1 MTPAPTQAPANSSSE
16 NPLHQAHL
24 TRVHVM
30 TPSELNPMI
39 HYDRLAI
46 EAQHR
51 KILAQAKK
59 TKNDSINLIA
69 TGRVEVGLTYSDVLL
84 EPVSLSRATSRFDA
98 KFDTSSLLTKNLVVP
113 NPLVPA
119 NMMTVFSEG
128 LLRTLIAEN
137 PNIVLIADRFP
148 KSLCGN
154 HKDHLITELSSEWQT
169 AISERLAIAPK
180 NLIQSLGVDAFKREP
195 EKYISQIQ
203 AIASVGIAGF
213 CIDIAHGSNQT
224 ALNLL
229 KAIKKVLPN
238 INVIIGNIATVT
250 EYQDC
255 VKAGADAVKVGI
267 GPGAMC
273 STRAIAGVGF
283 PQLSALARIW
293 PARLL
298 AGVPVIADGGIQC
311 PGDVSK
317 ALVFADT
324 VMIGGEFA
332 KAQESGAFT
341 VPELIEVAKRFD
353 TGCRAQQI
361 IEAKIK
367 ECPDPAHFKLYA
379 GQASE
384 FFQLI
389 YNGILREGVTPEGEA
404 RWRDCPRGIVEI
416 YNEYLTALASSLS
429 YRDSFSI
436 GEARPKSVFIGVSAG
451 GGHRENG
458 VR

>member
-1 MTPAPTQAPANSSSE
+1 MNPSLPPASPATTE
-16 NPLHQAHL
+16 NPLHKAHL
-24 TRVHVM
+24 TRIHIIK
-30 TPSELNPMI
+30 PAELDPMK
-39 HYDRLAI
+39 HYEPLKI
-46 EAQHR
+46 QGQHR
-51 KILAQAKK
+51 KIMAEAKA
-59 TKNDSINLIA
+59 TKANTTNLIA
-69 TGRVEVGLTYSDVLL
+69 SGKVETGLTYSDVLL
-84 EPVSLSRATSRFDA
+84 EPVSQSRATSRFDP

-113 NPLVPA
+113 NPLIPA
-119 NMMTVFSEG
+119 NMMTVFSEE
-128 LLRTLIAEN
+128 LLRTLIASN
-137 PNIVLIADRFP
+137 PEIVLIADRFP

-154 HKDHLITELSSEWQT
+154 HKDHPITELSSEWQR

-195 EKYISQIQ
+195 EKYLAQIQ
-203 AIASVGIAGF
+203 AIASVGVAGF
-213 CIDIAHGSNQT
+213 CIDIAHGSNQC
-224 ALNLL
+224 ALSLL
-229 KAIKKVLPN
+229 KEIKKVLPDT
-238 INVIIGNIATVT
+238 NVIVGNIATVQ
-250 EYQDC
+250 EYLDC

-298 AGVPVIADGGIQC
+298 KGVPVIADGGIQC

-332 KAQESGAFT
+332 KAKESGAFT
-341 VPELIEVAKRFD
+341 VPELIEIDKRFEPRS
-353 TGCRAQQI
+353 RAQQI

-367 ECPDPAHFKLYA
+367 ECPDPAHYKLYA

-389 YNGILREGVTPEGEA
+389 YNGVLREGVTPEGEA
-404 RWRDCPRGIVEI
+404 RWRECPRGIVEI

-429 YRDSFSI
+429 YRDSYSI

-451 GGHRENG
+451 GGHRENS